1 MSRMKLRLI
10 VFGIALL
17 IFGVNALME
26 RFGGGNDR
34 KVDATTGDPQGEVV
48 DITPNTEQASPA
60 SETTT
65 SVTTS
70 EIAKWNQ
77 GVLKGP
83 EEVAV
88 VEHIVEHG
96 TLPDSY
102 VTKSEARDLGWVA
115 SEGNLHEVAPGKSI
129 GGDRF
134 MNREKE
140 LPNAPGRQYFEADL
154 NYDGGSRG
162 AERLVY
168 SSDGLIFIT
177 RDHYRSFEEVQTK
190 P

>member
-26 RFGGGNDR
+26 RFGGGKDQQI
-34 KVDATTGDPQGEVV
+34 DATTGDPQGEVV
-48 DITPNTEQASPA
+48 DITPSAEQAAPTTA
-60 SETTT
+60 TT
-65 SVTTS
+65 SQ
-70 EIAKWNQ
+70 IAKWNQ
-77 GVLKGP
+77 GILKGP

-115 SEGNLHEVAPGKSI
+115 SEGNLHEVAPGKTI

-140 LPNAPGRQYFEADL
+140 LPDAPGRQYFEADL

-168 SSDGLIFIT
+168 SSDGLIFVT

>member
-1 MSRMKLRLI
+1 MSRLKLRLI

-17 IFGVNALME
+17 VFGVNAL
-26 RFGGGNDR
+26 RDWYSGDTQPQ
-34 KVDATTGDPQGEVV
+34 VDATTTADPQGEVV
-48 DITPNTEQASPA
+48 DITPNTKPSAS
-60 SETTT
+60 TTEAN
-65 SVTTS
+65 SD
-70 EIAKWNQ
+70 IARWNR

-83 EEVAV
+83 EEVAI
-88 VEHIVEHG
+88 VEHIVKHG
-96 TLPDSY
+96 SLPDSF

-134 MNREKE
+134 MNREGE

-154 NYDGGSRG
+154 NYDGGHRG

-168 SSDGLIFIT
+168 SSDGLIFVT
-177 RDHYRSFEEVQTK
+177 RDHYRTFDEVQTE